1 MHYFTST
8 RDKLNRKTASEAIL
22 EGLSTDGGLYT
33 PDLSEYKAFDLNE
46 FLNMNYQEMA
56 VKIIGT
62 ILDDYTEEEI
72 KDSVYKAYDSKFDDE
87 EIVKLRNKGGIPVLE
102 LYHGP
107 TCAFKDM
114 ALTVLPHLLTKAYS
128 KQGEDKKIMILTATS
143 GDTGKAALEGFKD
156 VDNTYICVFY
166 PKENVS
172 KIQER
177 QMLTTGGN
185 NTCVIKL
192 EGNFDDCQKIV
203 KECFDLSFD
212 NIKLSSA
219 NSINLGRLMPQVVY
233 YFYAYIKLV
242 NNKEIKLNDMI
253 SFSVPSGNFGDIL
266 AGYIARALGCPINK
280 LICASNKNEVLTDFI
295 NTAVYNRKRPFYS
308 TISPSMDILVSS
320 NVERL
325 LYFISN
331 DDVLVQNY
339 MNELKE
345 KGEYKLDEDIFS
357 VIKESFAAYS
367 FDDEVCRETIK
378 TLYNK
383 DGKIIDP
390 HTSVAYRAA
399 TEYMK
404 DNDEKVV
411 VLSTASPYKF
421 AKDVYLSICEDS
433 QADDFDYLKK
443 LEEIA
448 DEKIPASLRELENM
462 EIRHDNNVTKDNAK
476 DFIIRKAESL

>member
-8 RDKLNRKTASEAIL
+8 RDKLNKKTASEAVL
-22 EGLSTDGGLYT
+22 KGLSLDGGLYS
-33 PDLSEYKAFDLNE
+33 PDLREYESFDLNE
-46 FLNMNYQEMA
+46 LVNLDYRELA
-56 VKIIGT
+56 VRIIGY
-62 ILDDYTEEEI
+62 ILDDYSEEEI
-72 KDSVYKAYDSKFDDE
+72 KDAVYKAYDLKFDTE
-87 EIVKLRNKGGIPVLE
+87 ETVKLVNKGGIPVLE

-114 ALTVLPHLLTKAYS
+114 ALTMLPHLLVKAYK
-128 KQGEDKKIMILTATS
+128 KQGENKKIMILTATS

-156 VDNTYICVFY
+156 VENTYICVFY
-166 PKENVS
+166 PMEGVS
-172 KIQER
+172 LIQEK
-177 QMLTTGGN
+177 QMLTTGGD

-192 EGNFDDCQKIV
+192 KGNFDDCQRVV

-212 NIKLSSA
+212 NIKFSSA
-219 NSINLGRLMPQVVY
+219 NSINLGRLVPQVVY
-233 YFYAYIKLV
+233 YFYAYLTLV
-242 NNKEIKLNDMI
+242 KNNEIKMNEEI

-266 AGYIARALGCPINK
+266 AGYIAKALGCPINK
-280 LICASNKNEVLTDFI
+280 LICASNKNDVLTDFI
-295 NTAVYNRKRPFYS
+295 NTGIYNRNRPFYS

-331 DDVLVQNY
+331 DDLLVKNY

-345 KGEYKLDEDIFS
+345 KGEYKLNDEIFA
-357 VIKESFAAYS
+357 VIKENFAAYS
-367 FDDEVCRETIK
+367 FDDDVCKDTIK

-383 DGKIIDP
+383 DRKVIDP
-390 HTSVAYRAA
+390 HTSVAYKAA
-399 TEYMK
+399 LEYKK

-421 AKDVYLSICEDS
+421 AKDVYLSICDDV
-433 QADDFDYLKK
+433 QPNDFDYLRK
-443 LEEIA
+443 LEEIS
-448 DEKIPASLRELENM
+448 DEKIPASLKELENM
-462 EIRHDNNVTKDNAK
+462 ENRHDNIVTKDNAK

>member
-280 LICASNKNEVLTDFI
+280 LICASNKNDVLTDFI

-339 MNELKE
+339 MNELK
-345 KGEYKLDEDIFS
+345 
-357 VIKESFAAYS
+357 
-367 FDDEVCRETIK
+367 
-378 TLYNK
+378 
-383 DGKIIDP
+383 
-390 HTSVAYRAA
+390 
-399 TEYMK
+399 
-404 DNDEKVV
+404 
-411 VLSTASPYKF
+411 
-421 AKDVYLSICEDS
+421 
-433 QADDFDYLKK
+433 
-443 LEEIA
+443 
-448 DEKIPASLRELENM
+448 
-462 EIRHDNNVTKDNAK
+462 
-476 DFIIRKAESL
+476 

>member
-177 QMLTTGGN
+177 QWT
-185 NTCVIKL
+185 
-192 EGNFDDCQKIV
+192 
-203 KECFDLSFD
+203 
-212 NIKLSSA
+212 
-219 NSINLGRLMPQVVY
+219 
-233 YFYAYIKLV
+233 
-242 NNKEIKLNDMI
+242 
-253 SFSVPSGNFGDIL
+253 
-266 AGYIARALGCPINK
+266 
-280 LICASNKNEVLTDFI
+280 
-295 NTAVYNRKRPFYS
+295 
-308 TISPSMDILVSS
+308 
-320 NVERL
+320 
-325 LYFISN
+325 
-331 DDVLVQNY
+331 
-339 MNELKE
+339 
-345 KGEYKLDEDIFS
+345 
-357 VIKESFAAYS
+357 
-367 FDDEVCRETIK
+367 
-378 TLYNK
+378 
-383 DGKIIDP
+383 
-390 HTSVAYRAA
+390 
-399 TEYMK
+399 
-404 DNDEKVV
+404 
-411 VLSTASPYKF
+411 
-421 AKDVYLSICEDS
+421 
-433 QADDFDYLKK
+433 
-443 LEEIA
+443 
-448 DEKIPASLRELENM
+448 
-462 EIRHDNNVTKDNAK
+462 
-476 DFIIRKAESL
+476 